1 MPFFPLKILNKEI
14 LSIDTWKMFQ
24 DFFKKRDLDP
34 KMVQD
39 LLNDEYDDL
48 LSVVDIDVVMTDKE
62 PKIVATTST
71 AETMLLCEDKYTKV
85 INDKKLEE
93 YSNNVHA
100 RLSKNPIQEANEKT
114 PKNQIM
120 KSEDV
125 FAQRPFKKNNPKKRL
140 NFGCS
145 KPINLKLDAIYEYMF
160 GSNFSHHSAE
170 ADCLAMIRCVINIAD
185 FFLDWSEN
193 HATPLICCKKT

>member
-24 DFFKKRDLDP
+24 DFFKKRDLEP

-48 LSVVDIDVVMTDKE
+48 LSVVDMVMTDKE

-71 AETMLLCEDKYTKV
+71 TETMLLCDDKYTKV

-93 YSNNVHA
+93 YNNNVHA
-100 RLSKNPIQEANEKT
+100 RSSKNPIQEANEKT

-140 NFGCS
+140 NFGYS
-145 KPINLKLDAIYEYMF
+145 KPINLKLDVIYEYMF

-185 FFLDWSEN
+185 FFLDWSDN
-193 HATPLICCKKT
+193 HASPLICCKKT